1 MDNSEFE
8 RGMREATD
16 KLIAIQLE
24 RMEKATKF
32 LEAKATENTPT
43 DTGQLK
49 ASMTS
54 ETKLKPTEIYGMVG
68 NTASY
73 APYVHQGT
81 GQYSVTGNGRKTP
94 WRYKLID
101 GSWRTTKGQKPQPF
115 LKDAKEKNLGS
126 IMRMLGGK

>member
-8 RGMREATD
+8 RGMREATG
-16 KLIAIQLE
+16 KLIAIQQE

-32 LEAKATENTPT
+32 LEGKATENAPS
-43 DTGQLK
+43 DTGKLR
-49 ASMTS
+49 ASMMS
-54 ETKLKPTEIYGMVG
+54 ETRLKSDEIYGIVG
-68 NTASY
+68 NTSSY

-81 GQYSVTGNGRKTP
+81 GQYSVTGNGPKTP

>member
-8 RGMREATD
+8 RGMREATG
-16 KLIAIQLE
+16 KLIAIQYE

-32 LEAKATENTPT
+32 LEGKATENAPS
-43 DTGQLK
+43 DTGKLRASMISRTQLK
-49 ASMTS
+49 SD
-54 ETKLKPTEIYGMVG
+54 EIYGIVG
-68 NTASY
+68 NTSLY

-81 GQYSVTGNGRKTP
+81 GVYSVTGNGRKTP